1 MAGPLENVR
10 VLDMTW
16 ALAGPFCSMLLADL
30 GAEVIKVENPEGG
43 DPSRKNF
50 PFVKEVSSYF
60 LSVNRGKKSVTVNL
74 QHPRGKEIV
83 LSLAKKS
90 DVLVENF
97 RPGVMDRLGLGYAAM
112 REVNPKIIY
121 AACSGFGRT
130 SPYAHR
136 PAYDV
141 IVQGMGGTLSITGEE
156 GGPPVRVG
164 FSIGDIGGGVF
175 TALGILS
182 ALHER
187 ERSGQGQM
195 VDVAMLDCQ
204 MALLEN
210 AFTRFFATG
219 EVPERIGTRHPIQT
233 PFQALPTKDGYI
245 VVAVARQDWWE
256 KFCQIINRLDLIS
269 DERFKTN
276 PARTKNHKDLEEILS
291 AITRTRNTAEWV
303 ADMEKADI
311 ACGPVNTIPQVAGD
325 PHTLAR
331 EMITQVEHAQAGM
344 LRVVNS
350 PIKLSRTPV
359 KLERASPVLGEH
371 TEEVLMNLL
380 GLSKADIAKLREEK
394 AI

>member
-276 PARTKNHKDLEEILS
+276 PARTKNHKDLEEILT

-331 EMITQVEHAQAGM
+331 EMITQVEHTQAGM

-380 GLSKADIAKLREEK
+380 GLSKEDLVKLREEK

>member
-16 ALAGPFCSMLLADL
+16 ALAGPFCAMLLADL

-43 DPSRKNF
+43 DTSRKNF

-97 RPGVMDRLGLGYAAM
+97 RPGVMDRLGLGYAAV
-112 REVNPKIIY
+112 REVNPRIIY
-121 AACSGFGRT
+121 ASCSGFGRT

-164 FSIGDIGGGVF
+164 FSIGDIGGGIF

-187 ERSGQGQM
+187 EKSGQGQM

-219 EVPERIGTRHPIQT
+219 EVPERIGTRHPVQT
-233 PFQALPTKDGYI
+233 PFQALPSKDGYI

-256 KFCQIINRLDLIS
+256 KFCQLINRSDLIS

-291 AITRTRNTAEWV
+291 GITRTRTTSEWV
-303 ADMEKADI
+303 SDMEKADI
-311 ACGPVNTIPQVAGD
+311 ACGPVNTVPQVAGD
-325 PHTLAR
+325 PHTHAR
-331 EMITQVEHAQAGM
+331 EMITQVKHAQAGM

-371 TEEVLMNLL
+371 TEEVFMGLL
-380 GLSKADIAKLREEK
+380 GLSKEDLAKLKEEK

>member
-1 MAGPLENVR
+1 MAGPLEKVR

-16 ALAGPFCSMLLADL
+16 ALAGPYCSMLLADL

-97 RPGVMDRLGLGYAAM
+97 RPGVMDRLDLGYAAM

-204 MALLEN
+204 MAFLEN

-219 EVPERIGTRHPIQT
+219 EVPKRIGTRHPVQT

-256 KFCQIINRLDLIS
+256 KFCQVINRLDLIS

-276 PARTKNHKDLEEILS
+276 PVRTKNHKDLEEILS

-311 ACGPVNTIPQVAGD
+311 ACGPVNTVPQVAGD

-331 EMITQVEHAQAGM
+331 EMITQAEHTQAGM

-371 TEEVLMNLL
+371 TEEVFMNLL
-380 GLSKADIAKLREEK
+380 GLSQADIAKLREEK

>member
-1 MAGPLENVR
+1 
-10 VLDMTW
+10 
-16 ALAGPFCSMLLADL
+16 MLLSDL

-74 QHPRGKEIV
+74 QHPRGKEII

-97 RPGVMDRLGLGYAAM
+97 RPGVMDRLGLGYETIRKA
-112 REVNPKIIY
+112 NPRIIY
-121 AACSGFGRT
+121 AACSGFGQNG
-130 SPYAHR
+130 PYAHR

-156 GGPPVRVG
+156 GGGPVRVG
-164 FSIGDIGGGVF
+164 FSIGDLGGGIF

-187 ERSGQGQM
+187 GRSGQGQKL
-195 VDVAMLDCQ
+195 DVSMLDCQ
-204 MALLEN
+204 MAFLEN

-219 EVPERIGTRHPIQT
+219 EVPRRIGTRHPVLT
-233 PFQALPTKDGYI
+233 PFQALPTKDGYM

-256 KFCQIINRLDLIS
+256 KFCKLLQREDLIA

-276 PARTKNHKDLEEILS
+276 PDRTKNHKALEEILS
-291 AITRTRNTAEWV
+291 AATRTRNTADWV
-303 ADMEKADI
+303 SDMEKLDV
-311 ACGPVNTIPQVAGD
+311 ACGPLNTIPQVAAD
-325 PHTLAR
+325 PNTSAR
-331 EMITQVEHAQAGM
+331 DMIREVKHKTAGM
-344 LRVVNS
+344 LKVVNS
-350 PIKLSRTPV
+350 PVKLSRTPV
-359 KLERASPVLGEH
+359 SLEKASPVLGEN
-371 TEEVLMNLL
+371 TEEVFRNLL
-380 GLSKADIAKLREEK
+380 GLSQEELSKLKEEK
-394 AI
+394 VI

>member
-1 MAGPLENVR
+1 MAGPLEKVR

-16 ALAGPFCSMLLADL
+16 ALAGPYCSMLLSDL

-43 DPSRKNF
+43 DTSRKNF

-164 FSIGDIGGGVF
+164 FSIGDIGGGMF

-219 EVPERIGTRHPIQT
+219 EVPERIGTRHPVQT

-256 KFCQIINRLDLIS
+256 KFCQVINRLDLIS

-276 PARTKNHKDLEEILS
+276 PVRTKNHKDLEEILS
-291 AITRTRNTAEWV
+291 AITRTRTTSQWV

-311 ACGPVNTIPQVAGD
+311 ACGPVNTVPQVAGD

-331 EMITQVEHAQAGM
+331 EMITQVNHTQAGM

-371 TEEVLMNLL
+371 TEEVFMNLL

>member
-1 MAGPLENVR
+1 MAGPLEKVR

-16 ALAGPFCSMLLADL
+16 ALAGPYCSMLLSDL

-43 DPSRKNF
+43 DTSRKNF

-112 REVNPKIIY
+112 REANPKIIY

-164 FSIGDIGGGVF
+164 FSIGDIGGGMF

-219 EVPERIGTRHPIQT
+219 EVPERIGTRHPVQT

-256 KFCQIINRLDLIS
+256 KFCQVINRLDLIS

-276 PARTKNHKDLEEILS
+276 PIRTKNHKDLEEILS
-291 AITRTRNTAEWV
+291 AITRTRTTSQWV

-311 ACGPVNTIPQVAGD
+311 ACGPVNTVPQVAGD

-331 EMITQVEHAQAGM
+331 EMITQVNHTQAGM

-359 KLERASPVLGEH
+359 KLERASPMLGEH
-371 TEEVLMNLL
+371 TEEVFMNLL

>member
-1 MAGPLENVR
+1 MAGPLEKVR

-16 ALAGPFCSMLLADL
+16 ALAGPFCTMLLSDL

-43 DPSRKNF
+43 DTSRKNF

-164 FSIGDIGGGVF
+164 FSIGDIGGGMF

-219 EVPERIGTRHPIQT
+219 EVPQRIGTRHPVQT

-256 KFCQIINRLDLIS
+256 KFCQVINRLDLIS

-276 PARTKNHKDLEEILS
+276 PVRTKNHKDLEEILS
-291 AITRTRNTAEWV
+291 AITRTRTTSEWV

-311 ACGPVNTIPQVAGD
+311 ACGPVNTVPQVAGD

-331 EMITQVEHAQAGM
+331 EMITQVNHTQAGM

-371 TEEVLMNLL
+371 TEEVFMNLL

>member
-1 MAGPLENVR
+1 
-10 VLDMTW
+10 
-16 ALAGPFCSMLLADL
+16 
-30 GAEVIKVENPEGG
+30 
-43 DPSRKNF
+43 
-50 PFVKEVSSYF
+50 
-60 LSVNRGKKSVTVNL
+60 
-74 QHPRGKEIV
+74 
-83 LSLAKKS
+83 
-90 DVLVENF
+90 
-97 RPGVMDRLGLGYAAM
+97 
-112 REVNPKIIY
+112 
-121 AACSGFGRT
+121 
-130 SPYAHR
+130 
-136 PAYDV
+136 
-141 IVQGMGGTLSITGEE
+141 
-156 GGPPVRVG
+156 VG
-164 FSIGDIGGGVF
+164 FSIGDIGGGLF

-187 ERSGQGQM
+187 EKSGQGQM

-219 EVPERIGTRHPIQT
+219 EVPQRIGTRHPVQT
-233 PFQALPTKDGYI
+233 PFQALPTKDGFI

-256 KFCQIINRLDLIS
+256 KFCQVINRLDLIS

-276 PARTKNHKDLEEILS
+276 PVRTKNHKDLEEILS

-311 ACGPVNTIPQVAGD
+311 ACGPVNTVPQVAGD

-331 EMITQVEHAQAGM
+331 EMITQVKHTQAGM

-371 TEEVLMNLL
+371 TEEVFMNLL
-380 GLSKADIAKLREEK
+380 GLSRADIAKLRQEK